1 MSPLEIV
8 FLPSAPNS
16 PRGPVFPAPCTHLHT
31 HMRVCT
37 HTCCPNGPPPHP
49 APSLPPTGPADSGTV
64 PVALQAPAWLRGD
77 AHAGDGAVAPRTD
90 PRAGPGWGWGLP
102 DSRMAGQLDGRTD
115 SPGWAGD
122 ARQPEAETAARRMK
136 APGPG
141 ILSRMEGRWRWWRL
155 GRRGG
160 GGPSAPSHG
169 DPRDPGL
176 PPAQERGRRRRTGG
190 GRGCLLAQV
199 PPSPSL
205 KGQTDEGMER
215 RTEERSWGARVAG
228 VGGRG

>member
-160 GGPSAPSHG
+160 AGPQ
-169 DPRDPGL
+169 
-176 PPAQERGRRRRTGG
+176 PPAMGTRATLASPRPRRGAGDAGQGEGG
-190 GRGCLLAQV
+190 AAYWLRY
-199 PPSPSL
+199 PPPPL
-205 KGQTDEGMER
+205 
-215 RTEERSWGARVAG
+215 
-228 VGGRG
+228 

>member
-1 MSPLEIV
+1 MSALEIV
-8 FLPSAPNS
+8 FLPAAPSS
-16 PRGPVFPAPCTHLHT
+16 PRGPVLPGSLHT
-31 HMRVCT
+31 PAHTHACT

-49 APSLPPTGPADSGTV
+49 APSLPPTGPADRNTIPSA
-64 PVALQAPAWLRGD
+64 PQALVRLRED
-77 AHAGDGAVAPRTD
+77 AHTGDGAGAPRTD
-90 PRAGPGWGWGLP
+90 SRAGRGGGGGRWTAGWPDGLTGVG
-102 DSRMAGQLDGRTD
+102 RGRQAAGGRDGRKED
-115 SPGWAGD
+115 EGAGG
-122 ARQPEAETAARRMK
+122 RHLAEDGKEVEVVAA
-136 APGPG
+136 G
-141 ILSRMEGRWRWWRL
+141 EE
-155 GRRGG
+155 GG

-176 PPAQERGRRRRTGG
+176 PPAQERGRRCRTGG

-215 RTEERSWGARVAG
+215 TEERSWGAGVAG